1 MTFIEN
7 FSDNRNT
14 KSDIEPRDCSA
25 GTERA
30 QLAIVARSNELPAQ
44 HAPVSVAD
52 DLPEPGEP
60 GYWSADNP
68 DLVIPNQPATAVYQ
82 NPFGQVVIRQ
92 EDFFGDDD
100 DVIHI
105 SPRNIPDLIARLRSF
120 QIGSGQ

>member
-1 MTFIEN
+1 MTLIAN
-7 FSDNRNT
+7 SSDNHKT
-14 KSDIEPRDCSA
+14 KSDIEPGNCSA
-25 GTERA
+25 GAERA

-44 HAPVSVAD
+44 HAPVSVTD

-68 DLVIPNQPATAVYQ
+68 DLVIPNQPATAIYQ

-92 EDFFGDDD
+92 EDFLGDDD

-120 QIGSGQ
+120 QVRSGQ